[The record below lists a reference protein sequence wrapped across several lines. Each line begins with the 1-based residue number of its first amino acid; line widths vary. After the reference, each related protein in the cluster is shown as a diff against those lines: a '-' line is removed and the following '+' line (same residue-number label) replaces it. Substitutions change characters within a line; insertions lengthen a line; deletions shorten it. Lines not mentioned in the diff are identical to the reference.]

1 MGRALLIILFSSI
14 AIYMITTLN
23 VSSNINTSLD
33 ASLDYFSDTQ
43 ARNIANS
50 MVQIVLTKIADDP
63 EYRVLNKT
71 TKNLFGGIA
80 EYTVK
85 DTIINSIDLISI
97 NVDAEYYDI
106 SKSVKAFVFPPDAG
120 YIPDAALAAIST
132 NNPILTL
139 GTMIVDGR
147 DHDKNGALI
156 PGNGTYGIWTTSTFT
171 GSGNSQIGGTSL
183 DTTDYVPEKNFDPSV
198 VAANQVY
205 PGGYPDSPDSILGG
219 TAKGFLPGTLKNI
232 AISGD
237 NGSQYTTNPATL
249 TLPLQGVTYV
259 ELPSGDEW
267 NPATINGSGILIIH
281 NSATNAIIKNI
292 NSGTFRG
299 IVIADDI
306 VHIHADIIGAVIGLT
321 PTPSDGNC
329 IGNGSG
335 QVLYSSEAIKEATGD
350 VAEPELD
357 NYGFAKTRVKVYQW
371 YE

>member
-1 MGRALLIILFSSI
+1 MGRALLIIIFSSI

-33 ASLDYFSDTQ
+33 ASLDYYSDTQ

-71 TKNLFGGIA
+71 AKNLFGGIA

-106 SKSVKAFVFPPDAG
+106 SKSVNAFAFPPDAG

-147 DHDKNGALI
+147 DHDKNGVLI
-156 PGNGTYGIWTTSTFT
+156 PGSGTYGIWTTSTFT
-171 GSGNSQIGGTSL
+171 GSGNSKIGGTSV

-219 TAKGFLPGTLKNI
+219 TAEGFPPGSLKNI
-232 AISGD
+232 ALSGD

-249 TLPLQGVTYV
+249 T
-259 ELPSGDEW
+259 
-267 NPATINGSGILIIH
+267 
-281 NSATNAIIKNI
+281 
-292 NSGTFRG
+292 
-299 IVIADDI
+299 
-306 VHIHADIIGAVIGLT
+306 
-321 PTPSDGNC
+321 
-329 IGNGSG
+329 
-335 QVLYSSEAIKEATGD
+335 
-350 VAEPELD
+350 
-357 NYGFAKTRVKVYQW
+357 
-371 YE
+371 